1 MAKEYPETVSQI
13 CMPGLLDA
21 LDRLQDQDE
30 VIIGNI
36 INLIVYL
43 CELPDYEE
51 QQFRDLPEQNVNQT
65 LAVFDF
71 KKKVIK

>member
-43 CELPDYEE
+43 CEL
-51 QQFRDLPEQNVNQT
+51 RDLAEQNVNQT